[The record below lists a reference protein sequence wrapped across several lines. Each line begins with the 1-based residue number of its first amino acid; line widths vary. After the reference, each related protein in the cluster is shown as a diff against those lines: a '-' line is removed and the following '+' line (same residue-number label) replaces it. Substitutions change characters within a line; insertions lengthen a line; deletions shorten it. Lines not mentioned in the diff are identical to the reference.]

1 MHPSHCF
8 GDKFLLLW
16 VSAWD
21 LHESQSS
28 FRAGAAALAPQCWH
42 TALASQ
48 ALECSQSSGCI
59 LHTGYAEQW
68 CPKDATALHHH
79 PPCIAV
85 AIDAYICSQH
95 RHSQGGGVL
104 LLFRLAALQFC
115 FKLSFFLALFCVV
128 TWWWSHCVPCHQVQS
143 HLAHSLE
150 PNSKRTEWG
159 AWRFARPGTGWDRTP
174 RGGFCFILFLV
185 CVWK

>member
-8 GDKFLLLW
+8 GDKFLLLS

-48 ALECSQSSGCI
+48 ALECSQSFGCI

-68 CPKDATALHHH
+68 CPKDATAPHHH

-115 FKLSFFLALFCVV
+115 FKLTFIFLSTVLCCYLVMKSLCAMPSGTV
-128 TWWWSHCVPCHQVQS
+128 TSGTF
-143 HLAHSLE
+143 L
-150 PNSKRTEWG
+150 G
-159 AWRFARPGTGWDRTP
+159 A
-174 RGGFCFILFLV
+174 
-185 CVWK
+185 